1 MVRPQRAPQGGR
13 DGRRTGDT
21 AVVLTLL
28 EPLSALDIE
37 IQEFLFVVD
46 PAER

>member
-1 MVRPQRAPQGGR
+1 MPIAGGDGEAATRPAAGR

-28 EPLSALDIE
+28 
-37 IQEFLFVVD
+37 D
-46 PAER
+46 PYRR